1 MHVFVAMTWRE
12 MVGWSLVGA
21 GSMCGIA
28 AAAINRGAFE
38 ALMVAGAAFMAGA
51 AAWGYTSRPKP

>member
-1 MHVFVAMTWRE
+1 MTWRE
-12 MVGWSLVGA
+12 MVGWSLVVA

-28 AAAINRGAFE
+28 AAAIKGGAFE